1 MSLTDT
7 LRRVRGV
14 SRLTEHAPG
23 STIVPMDDLSRFMD
37 DVGRLA
43 DPEILRIA
51 SVARRHQNDRSIAK
65 AREAA
70 RAVVLRADGAAEF
83 NKHSDALRRWGAY
96 NNAVGEGAVDDS
108 MPPRVQAFP
117 VLVDALLA
125 EVAGAEL
132 DEGSRRQ
139 LLATWVATRP
149 DRLVRRTVPR
159 TESTKAE

>member
-1 MSLTDT
+1 MSVGSPIPKSCASRAWPGGIRTTD
-7 LRRVRGV
+7 
-14 SRLTEHAPG
+14 P
-23 STIVPMDDLSRFMD
+23 
-37 DVGRLA
+37 
-43 DPEILRIA
+43 
-51 SVARRHQNDRSIAK
+51 IAK

-117 VLVDALLA
+117 VLVDALLT

-139 LLATWVATRP
+139 LLATWVAH
-149 DRLVRRTVPR
+149 DRID
-159 TESTKAE
+159 